1 MTSTERAAAI
11 EAGVLAAAE
20 RLLARGST
28 FSALTM
34 QQIAAEAGVARS
46 TVYLYF
52 REKDTILIRLAERLS
67 AGSFALVGPWSPADP
82 GALDSLTRTLLA
94 VIRHYRE
101 HAPILRAVLEMSGQ
115 DRALGQFWDGELT
128 KFINLSRDW
137 LRIEQEAGRTAA
149 DLDVDTASQV
159 IIFGGNRVIAG
170 HALNGNPDR
179 DEAVARELAVNQWFG
194 AIHRPP
200 APA

>member
-1 MTSTERAAAI
+1 MTSTERAATI

-20 RLLARGST
+20 RLLARGSS

-46 TVYLYF
+46 TMYLYF
-52 REKDTILIRLAERLS
+52 REKDAVLIRLAERLS
-67 AGSFALVGPWSPADP
+67 TGSFALVGTWSPAEPD
-82 GALDSLTRTLLA
+82 ALDGLTRTLLR
-94 VIRHYRE
+94 VIRHYRV

-115 DRALGQFWDGELT
+115 ERALGQFWDGELT
-128 KFINLSRDW
+128 KFIELSRHW
-137 LRIEQEAGRTAA
+137 LRTEQLAGRTAA
-149 DLDVDTASQV
+149 DLDVETASQI

-170 HALNGNPDR
+170 HVLGGDPNR

-194 AIHRPP
+194 AIRRP
-200 APA
+200 AVA